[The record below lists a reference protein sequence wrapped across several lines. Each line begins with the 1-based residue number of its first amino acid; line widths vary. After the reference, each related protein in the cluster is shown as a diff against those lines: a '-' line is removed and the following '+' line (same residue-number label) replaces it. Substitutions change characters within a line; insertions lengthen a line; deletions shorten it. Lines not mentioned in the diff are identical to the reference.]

1 MPREASHML
10 CGNAPINVFGIV
22 SNVDDP
28 ENLGRVKAIIDTFG
42 KDFETD
48 WAPILTPMAGPGA
61 GFYAVPQ
68 VGDTVAMG
76 FMGYNLNYPFIFGSV
91 WSDPIKPPRT
101 SQDAKD
107 GTLVYRSRTGHIMIF
122 DDKNKRLTVQSSSGH
137 KMTMEEETVML
148 SDKNGNNFL
157 QINALDG
164 AVLVTAASK
173 LELSAPNIEIHAGRS
188 LKVDTTVMD
197 VKSTTLE
204 MNANASLSLDCGGI
218 LTINGSM
225 VKIN

>member
-1 MPREASHML
+1 MPREASHMS
-10 CGNAPINVFGIV
+10 CGNAPINVFGTV

-28 ENLGRVKAIIDTFG
+28 ENLGRVKVRIEAIGDG
-42 KDFETD
+42 FETD
-48 WAPILTPMAGPGA
+48 WAIILTPMAGPDA

-68 VGDTVAMG
+68 VGDTVMVG
-76 FMGYNLNYPFIFGSV
+76 FRENNLNYPFIFGSV

-101 SQDAKD
+101 SRDAAD
-107 GTLVYRSRTGHIMIF
+107 GTLVYKSRTGHIMIF
-122 DDKNKRLTVQSSSGH
+122 DDKNKRLTVQASSGH
-137 KMTMEEETVML
+137 KMTMEEETVKL

-157 QINALDG
+157 QINASDG
-164 AVLVTAASK
+164 GVSVTAASK
-173 LELSAPNIEIHAGRS
+173 LELSAPTIEIHAGQS

-197 VKSTTLE
+197 IKSTTLG
-204 MNANASLSLDCGGI
+204 MKANASLSLDCGGI